1 MATGV
6 NAPGY
11 INGDN
16 NFAKGKFTA
25 GTAVVVSMAG
35 SRSISLVWCKAAG
48 ATTITVEYS
57 VDDGVSYDA
66 WPGDAPVT
74 AASVTKQR
82 QQQLTGALTHVR
94 FTPSVADAASTYGV
108 TQ

>member
-1 MATGV
+1 MSGL
-6 NAPGY
+6 PY
-11 INGDN
+11 ISGNN
-16 NFAKGKFTA
+16 NFTKGNFAA

-35 SRSISLVWCKAAG
+35 ARIGSIVWCKAAG

-57 VDDGVSYDA
+57 MDDAVSYDA

-82 QQQLTGALTHVR
+82 QQNINGALTHVR
-94 FTPSVADAASTYGV
+94 FTPSAVDATSTYGV